1 MAKKILL
8 AVLGLACAAPAAAQA
23 PAPPPPPPGIEEA
36 LRSVRHPLTV
46 SPAGI
51 GGEGAPLLREAV
63 AGARFVGVGEDHF
76 TREIPAFTTAL
87 CDMMAPQGLAGL
99 VLEVGP
105 IAAEALTP
113 ILTGPDREARMAAFD
128 RSYPNAVAFL
138 DGRDDNAMAA
148 HCLEEGAGRR
158 VALIGLDQEFLGAAG
173 FLLDRILA
181 EPLSPAT
188 RAAALRLRE
197 EERHRAAEAARTGDP
212 SGLLLISVTDAE
224 LAPLDRALA
233 HGGTLKAQA
242 ILAELR
248 ASRDIYALNAAGSPD
263 ANRVRGLMLKRHLVQ
278 HMPARGKLLFKFGD
292 WHLYKGVNPL
302 RQRDLGNFIAE
313 SAEGA
318 GDASLHILVLGA
330 KGVHATFAGYARP
343 LGRAPFTMS
352 DDKDYRWLA
361 AAIASQ
367 AGGGAWTLFDLRPLR
382 RRRLAALD
390 PDWRRVLDGYDLL
403 VLIPELSPSEVLR

>member
-1 MAKKILL
+1 MKKRIRLAAMAL
-8 AVLGLACAAPAAAQA
+8 AWPASAAAQA
-23 PAPPPPPPGIEEA
+23 PAAPPPPGLEEA
-36 LRSVRHPLTV
+36 LRSVRHPLTF

-76 TREIPAFTTAL
+76 TREIPAFTSAL

-105 IAAEALTP
+105 NAAEALTP
-113 ILTGPDREARMAAFD
+113 ILAAPDREARMAAFD
-128 RSYPNAVAFL
+128 RRYPNAVAFL

-148 HCLEEGAGRR
+148 HCLKAGGGRR
-158 VALIGLDQEFLGAAG
+158 VVLIGLDQEFVGAAG
-173 FLLDRILA
+173 VLLDRILA
-181 EPLSPAT
+181 ERLSPAA
-188 RAAALRLRE
+188 RAAALHLRA
-197 EERHRAAEAARTGDP
+197 EERRRAAEAARTGDP
-212 SGLLLISVTDAE
+212 SRLLLISVTDAE
-224 LAPLDRALA
+224 LAPLDQALA
-233 HGGTLKAQA
+233 RGGTPKARA

-248 ASRDIYALNAAGSPD
+248 ASRDIYALNGAGSPD
-263 ANRVRGLMLKRHLVQ
+263 ANRVRGLLLKRHLVQ
-278 HMPARGKLLFKFGD
+278 RMPARGKLLFKFGD

-313 SAEGA
+313 TAEGA

-330 KGVHATFAGYARP
+330 KGVHATFGGYAKP

-361 AAIASQ
+361 AAVANE

-382 RRRLAALD
+382 HRRLAALD

-403 VLIPELSPSEVLR
+403 VVIPELSPSETLR